1 MKTSGSFKNKKD
13 AKKDL
18 VFILLE
24 PIWKD
29 MRFRLA
35 EIKKQGIQH
44 ETISDQSNSSN
55 EKAHR
60 NRAHRS
66 SRDKNSNTN
75 APLGGVI
82 GNGASNSTHLPS
94 GLSDSSSSCTLSRI
108 QNQSMN
114 HPLPPNMNHPSNQRG
129 PFHPHMVTNGQKE
142 NFLPANQNRYPIPP
156 GQNNGAHPMV
166 PNGGYLNRQ
175 MHPNMVK
182 SYPNGTSGG
191 GGGGPNGYNE
201 IGIETKNYTNGHNPI
216 GHPTLYDS
224 KSLVGQMANMA
235 IRPPGSAPRKV
246 FKYIYG
252 VWPSSFRQYRE
263 PSQEV
268 MLRPL
273 ELIILTIFMQ
283 YILDHIKVNIPES
296 VLRLDHPKQD
306 SGIFQQVFYH
316 HRLK

>member
-156 GQNNGAHPMV
+156 GQNNSAHPMV

-182 SYPNGTSGG
+182 SYTNGTSS
-191 GGGGPNGYNE
+191 GGGGPNGYND

-246 FKYIYG
+246 FK
-252 VWPSSFRQYRE
+252 
-263 PSQEV
+263 
-268 MLRPL
+268 
-273 ELIILTIFMQ
+273 
-283 YILDHIKVNIPES
+283 
-296 VLRLDHPKQD
+296 
-306 SGIFQQVFYH
+306 
-316 HRLK
+316 